1 MATARRRLACA
12 DCTRRKIKCDKEIP
26 CSNCIKSYVFTPPL
40 EVHHGESAVVET
52 LSKRIAEL
60 EARLNSTGAMRP
72 SMPAM
77 PAPGSRYVPP
87 LASSSS
93 GLAHTDTRPRQ
104 GSEIEDAASIL
115 EFLAWGRMKNPDHHE
130 AIQPKSPA
138 AGAPGAGGAENAM
151 SELQVLQL
159 HLPDRRQVCQL
170 VDWHLESLLWYHG
183 SFHAPTFR
191 SQLQEF
197 YDTHNGSILS
207 SGISLQWAALLF
219 SVLAGSLTCANRQIA
234 QTWGFMDTEQ
244 DTLSHRWYQGTI
256 TCLYRGEYMA
266 HYSLDSV
273 EAIAT
278 LTISAHMI
286 GYSNQQSILLA
297 SAIKISQSLGLHRL
311 GPEPAHASK
320 RDFRGRRVWA
330 QLCTQ
335 DWFSIPFSE
344 SYLIQPLHSNT
355 EKPGNRNDDSAA
367 IIPDSQPTI
376 LSYPRYL
383 LEVAYVM
390 PQLQDAV
397 GASNTL
403 YTKYEQVLRYD
414 KQMRAL
420 ATAHRPQFLSNV
432 QIDPAWPH
440 YVPWARRALAI
451 SYSHKIC
458 MIHRAF
464 LGLSFT
470 NPAFSITRRTC
481 IAAAKTI
488 LKEHTQAVEE
498 DGPVLWI
505 YPAFSVAACIILCLD
520 VFHRTPEEPE
530 TSEHKLLVEESIEM
544 LKQYNQ
550 SAIAARGVKLLSEL
564 LEAIDRSRANSQK
577 RRAGSPSHDESNGS
591 AEKRRRFLD
600 MPKFV
605 KSFWG
610 RDSQPSASGNE
621 ELQLVDSGDDAVID
635 PLLRDAPPGDNDELR
650 LDFPSEDLYGTFPL
664 SQAPFDGASTFE
676 QLLFLAGGFGD

>member
-1 MATARRRLACA
+1 MIRRFHVAIASRGKSAVPVFFPIRSHILNCLGDLLRHLPRGNQDACNR
-12 DCTRRKIKCDKEIP
+12 DVES
-26 CSNCIKSYVFTPPL
+26 SNYGFTQPF
-40 EVHHGESAVVET
+40 EVRDGESTVVEA
-52 LSKRIAEL
+52 LSRRIAEL
-60 EARLNSTGAMRP
+60 EAKLNTTAAMRS
-72 SMPAM
+72 SMPVL
-77 PAPGSRYVPP
+77 PSPGSRYVPP

-93 GLAHTDTRPRQ
+93 SLAHMDKQIRQ

-130 AIQPKSPA
+130 AILPKSQ
-138 AGAPGAGGAENAM
+138 AGGPPEANGEEHMM

-159 HLPDRRQVCQL
+159 HLPDRRQVYQL

-191 SQLQEF
+191 TQLQEF
-197 YDTHNGSILS
+197 YDVYNGSILS
-207 SGISLQWAALLF
+207 PGISLQWAALLF
-219 SVLAGSLTCANRQIA
+219 SVLTGSLTCANRQLA
-234 QTWGFMDTEQ
+234 QSWGFMDTEQ
-244 DTLSHRWYQGTI
+244 DTLSHRWYRGTT
-256 TCLYRGEYMA
+256 TCLYRGEYKA

-311 GPEPAHASK
+311 GPEPTQPSE

-367 IIPDSQPTI
+367 IVPDSQPTI
-376 LSYPRYL
+376 LGYPRYL
-383 LEVAYVM
+383 LDVAYIM

-397 GASNTL
+397 VASNTL

-420 ATAHRPQFLSNV
+420 ATTHRPHFLSNV
-432 QIDPAWPH
+432 QINPAWPH

-458 MIHRAF
+458 MIHRA
-464 LGLSFT
+464 
-470 NPAFSITRRTC
+470 
-481 IAAAKTI
+481 
-488 LKEHTQAVEE
+488 
-498 DGPVLWI
+498 
-505 YPAFSVAACIILCLD
+505 
-520 VFHRTPEEPE
+520 
-530 TSEHKLLVEESIEM
+530 
-544 LKQYNQ
+544 
-550 SAIAARGVKLLSEL
+550 
-564 LEAIDRSRANSQK
+564 
-577 RRAGSPSHDESNGS
+577 
-591 AEKRRRFLD
+591 
-600 MPKFV
+600 
-605 KSFWG
+605 
-610 RDSQPSASGNE
+610 
-621 ELQLVDSGDDAVID
+621 
-635 PLLRDAPPGDNDELR
+635 
-650 LDFPSEDLYGTFPL
+650 
-664 SQAPFDGASTFE
+664 
-676 QLLFLAGGFGD
+676 